1 MNRIINNILKKEGYS
16 KDLPVG
22 SLNDDANFAASRYN
36 NTDVLQQLLNLAKNK
51 LRNRDIF
58 LQYNISPNFNRM
70 GLTSILVTTT
80 EVIDI
85 NDLSA
90 IFIWDLYILEATGQ
104 SIREFVSKEQ
114 EKGNID
120 QAIQIAANNKFIAT
134 IFEKDLNTLLLKNK
148 IVYDEI
154 GSIELMFDIKNN
166 PSMFFQKALNKNAN
180 YKQITDKNIIMQIKE
195 KLGIS

>member
-70 GLTSILVTTT
+70 GLASILVTTT